1 MNDTFLIPANSK
13 KSMKIFGLFKPS
25 DLVILGVGIFV
36 TFILMITL
44 DIGNIVLA
52 IISILPVSIAG
63 FLVFPVPNYHNVR
76 LFIMSLWKFFTTRRT
91 FIWKGWC
98 IRDGEETDKK

>member
-13 KSMKIFGLFKPS
+13 KSMKIFGLFEKI
-25 DLVILGVGIFV
+25 DLIILGVGIFM
-36 TFILMITL
+36 TFIMMITL
-44 DIGNIVLA
+44 DIGNIVFA

-76 LFIMSLWKFFTTRRT
+76 VFINSVWTFFTTRRT

-98 IRDGEETDKK
+98 VLDGEETDKK

>member
-13 KSMKIFGLFKPS
+13 KSMKIFGLFYPI
-25 DLVILGVGIFV
+25 DLIILGVGIGL
-36 TFILMITL
+36 TFLLMMIVN
-44 DIGNIVLA
+44 IGNIALA
-52 IISILPVSIAG
+52 ILAILPVSIAG

-76 LFIMSLWKFFTTRRT
+76 LFIMSAWTFFTTRRT

-98 IRDGEETDKK
+98 VLDEEETNKK

>member
-13 KSMKIFGLFKPS
+13 KSMKIFGLFEPI
-25 DLVILGVGIFV
+25 DLIILGVGIFI
-36 TFILMITL
+36 TFILMMTL
-44 DIGNIVLA
+44 NIGNIVLA

-76 LFIMSLWKFFTTRRT
+76 GFIMSVWTFFTTRRT

-98 IRDGEETDKK
+98 VLDGEETDKK